1 MARAA
6 AHSIIDVEAIAK
18 KLSSQNKQVTPY
30 RVQKQL
36 GGGSFA
42 WVKSALEQLGYG
54 EDYGLPESLDPD
66 TAELIRLVQ
75 PLVDRF
81 HLNARSDM
89 DLMIAKYEESRA
101 VLDSEIRKL
110 ESTLS
115 ESNDKLTAEIQSH
128 QTTAAA
134 LEDVRVK
141 LSESLKREQT
151 QLAKVNT
158 QEVEIRSLNEKTSA
172 QDEMIESQREN
183 LKTTRETAAK
193 HLSDM
198 KREYESKGSAA
209 EKQIRD
215 LKGDMQKLRADL
227 LSLNT
232 ENAKLVKERI
242 TLQENLRTKSSEL
255 KDAEALAAS
264 VGTQNNELSKA
275 IARLEVKLEMTS
287 AQSESIKTERDNAV
301 QVTQQLKQ
309 EASKKL
315 GLIEQ
320 LIQLLPK
327 QVQQKNEHL
336 INKVLD

>member
-89 DLMIAKYEESRA
+89 DLMIAKYEESRTL
-101 VLDSEIRKL
+101 LDDKILKI
-110 ESTLS
+110 ESTLC
-115 ESNDKLTAEIQSH
+115 EANDNLTTEIHRH
-128 QTTAAA
+128 QTTTTE
-134 LEDVRVK
+134 LEDVRAK
-141 LSESLKREQT
+141 LSESLKREQV
-151 QLAKVNT
+151 QLTKANA
-158 QEVEIRSLNEKTSA
+158 QETEIRSLNEKTIA
-172 QDEMIESQREN
+172 QHEMIESLREN
-183 LKTTRETAAK
+183 LKSTRETAAK

-198 KREYESKGSAA
+198 KREYESKGSTA

-215 LKGDMQKLRADL
+215 LKGDLHKLRSEL

-232 ENAKLVKERI
+232 ENAELVKERI
-242 TLQENLRTKSSEL
+242 TLQENLRTKSSEF

-264 VGTQNNELSKA
+264 AGKRNNELSDA
-275 IARLEVKLEMTS
+275 ITRLEVKLEMTS
-287 AQSESIKTERDNAV
+287 AHSESIKTERDNAMH
-301 QVTQQLKQ
+301 VTQLLKQ
-309 EASKKL
+309 EASKKI

-327 QVQQKNEHL
+327 QIQEKNDLL
-336 INKVLD
+336 INKVLN